1 MDLDRHPDTSHDGFF
16 LARQQAL
23 RTKVSFR
30 QFLGT
35 WWPRSL
41 WNVASGV
48 FGAVLYFER
57 NDANDSQLP

>member
-1 MDLDRHPDTSHDGFF
+1 MVLDRHPDTSHDGFF
-16 LARQQAL
+16 FAWQRAL
-23 RTKVSFR
+23 RMKLSLR

-57 NDANDSQLP
+57 DGANDCQLP